1 MTMSFVCWLLAS
13 HKYFAYTLKHEL
25 NTWKAMSGHD
35 ISLAITPAGAKRV
48 LALTAPDIYNV
59 YSRNRYCTCCHQYA
73 IYTYKDTIFPI
84 RNDQDISVFFAAA
97 SPSSTGY
104 LSP

>member
-1 MTMSFVCWLLAS
+1 MTMSFVCWLLAR

-48 LALTAPDIYNV
+48 LALTAPDIQCIQSKPLSHLLSSVRHMYLQGHN
-59 YSRNRYCTCCHQYA
+59 
-73 IYTYKDTIFPI
+73 
-84 RNDQDISVFFAAA
+84 ISN
-97 SPSSTGY
+97 TE
-104 LSP
+104 